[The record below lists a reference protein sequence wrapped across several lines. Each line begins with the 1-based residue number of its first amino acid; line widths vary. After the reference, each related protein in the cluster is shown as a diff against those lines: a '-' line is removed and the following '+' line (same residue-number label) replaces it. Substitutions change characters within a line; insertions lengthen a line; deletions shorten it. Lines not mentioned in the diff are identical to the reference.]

1 MTKKDESDIGDFEDV
16 FNSVTHTSGPCLL
29 LVIATQHNMQTD
41 HVDIFQ
47 DFTQGE
53 FLEDDD
59 QNGKVYTSDPP
70 VYHEDPVCCCLLQR
84 TLYGIPT
91 SVRVWFTIMSE
102 FL

>member
-29 LVIATQHNMQTD
+29 LVITTQHNMQTD

-59 QNGKVYTSDPP
+59 QKERFTPPTHPSTMKTPSVVTSLNGLFMEYPP
-70 VYHEDPVCCCLLQR
+70 LSVFGLQ
-84 TLYGIPT
+84 
-91 SVRVWFTIMSE
+91 
-102 FL
+102 